1 MSLICGIDEAG
12 RGPLVGPVTAAC
24 VILPSDFDNSI
35 LHDSKKMTEK
45 KRFEVAP
52 IIKEKAIAWS
62 FCHVDHPVIDRI
74 NILAATLL
82 AMKSAFET
90 LHDNCGNPVF
100 IKDLPV
106 SELVVDGTFL
116 PHFDS
121 KVVSSIGDVDCHP
134 LVKADSKIASV
145 MAASIIA
152 KTERDL
158 LMKEYAKKY
167 PQYEYEKNKGYATR
181 CHYELIAKYGVSPIQ
196 RKSFSL
202 KKLDE
207 L

>member
-1 MSLICGIDEAG
+1 MIAGIDEAG

-24 VILPSDFDNSI
+24 VILPSDFDTSI
-35 LHDSKKMTEK
+35 LKDSKKMSEK
-45 KRFEVAP
+45 KRYQVAP
-52 IIKEKAIAWS
+52 LIKEKAVAWS
-62 FCHVDHPVIDRI
+62 FCHIDHTVIDRI
-74 NILAATLL
+74 NILEATLL
-82 AMKSAFET
+82 AMKTAFET
-90 LHDNCGNPVF
+90 LHDNSGNPVS
-100 IKDLPV
+100 ILNLPV

-116 PHFDS
+116 PHFES
-121 KVVSSIGDVDCHP
+121 EILSSIGKVDCHP
-134 LVKADSKIASV
+134 LVKADSKVASV

-158 LMKEYAKKY
+158 LMKEYAEKY
-167 PQYEYEKNKGYATR
+167 PEYEYEKNKGYATKR
-181 CHYELIAKYGVSPIQ
+181 HYELIAKYGVSPIQ